1 MVKRIITLLLV
12 CSIMICFSFNNVYA
26 SGDGWYRSEITL
38 PKYLTTGQLYW
49 LTRIRKATIV
59 NTGTGVS
66 YPTYK
71 VYSRIC
77 SSSGKYLS
85 NDLLHATD
93 TSAPRWHYT
102 DVVGANIKAA
112 FRNSQTNTHTNKVNL
127 RWKP

>member
-1 MVKRIITLLLV
+1 MKKIISLLIV
-12 CSIMICFSFNNVYA
+12 SIFIFSVSLNSTYA
-26 SGDGWYRSEITL
+26 ATNGWYYSTITL

-49 LTRIRKATIV
+49 TTVTREATVI
-59 NTGTGVS
+59 NNGTGVS

-93 TSAPRWHYT
+93 TSSPRWHYT

-112 FRNSQTNTHTNKVNL
+112 FRNSQTNTHTNKVDL